1 LHPTFFQLGSLHI
14 PIFGVVAA
22 IGLMAALALCQRTAR
37 YASLDPTALWDAGLT
52 GMIAAFVISRLLLI
66 VFNFHSFLTYPVLL
80 MAVPSLTSTG
90 ILLTAAF
97 MVLYLRRK
105 RLPLLAVLDASAP
118 CAALI
123 WAFVNL
129 GRIAEGTK
137 DGMPSTLPW
146 AIAAGMPSPMPGSM
160 PGSMYSAMHA
170 GVHPV
175 ELYTVLVALALCA
188 LLFSLLRR
196 RDYTGRTTALGLL
209 TAGVAVFFLDF
220 FRLPSDLFPDS
231 HTAWLDPAQV
241 LALGMILVG
250 SVLVFRGPSKHQEAD
265 RIGAG
270 NAF

>member
-1 LHPTFFQLGSLHI
+1 LHPTFFQLGHLHI
-14 PIFGVVAA
+14 PFFGVVAA
-22 IGLMAALALCQRTAR
+22 IGLMAALALSQRTAR
-37 YASLDPTALWDAGLT
+37 YANLEGTALWDAGLT

-66 VFNFHSFLTYPVLL
+66 VFNLHSFLMYPVLL
-80 MAVPSLTSTG
+80 LAVPSLTTTG
-90 ILLTAAF
+90 VLLTVAF
-97 MVLYLRRK
+97 LVVYLRRK

-129 GRIAEGTK
+129 GRIAEGSK
-137 DGMPSTLPW
+137 DGMPTTLPW
-146 AIAAGMPSPMPGSM
+146 AVGGRVE
-160 PGSMYSAMHA
+160 G

-175 ELYTVLVALALCA
+175 ELYTLLVALVLCIA
-188 LLFSLLRR
+188 LFSRLRR
-196 RDYTGRTTALGLL
+196 RDYTGRTTAIGLL

-231 HTAWLDPAQV
+231 HTAWFDPAQIV
-241 LALGMILVG
+241 ALGMILVG
-250 SVLVFRGPSKHQEAD
+250 GVLVSRGPSKHQEAD